1 MKNPF
6 FVEYHVIKIRHRYI
20 VGNQNR
26 LGRLAVWRQMPK
38 KSFGRGQ
45 NPKAAGYSG
54 SIRADNVLV
63 SSTG

>member
-1 MKNPF
+1 
-6 FVEYHVIKIRHRYI
+6 
-20 VGNQNR
+20 